1 MMKLKIGGYQG
12 AQSVHTKALIAF
24 IDKLLE
30 IDPRFQIDQQFD
42 VTADGIAAQD
52 LFAGVESGAF
62 DMCYMASGYMT
73 ERVNEL
79 GLLDVPFLVD
89 DREKIV
95 AALHAGAGEIL
106 KSAFEQKTE
115 MKLLGF
121 WDNGMR
127 HLTNSKRPI
136 LGPADCR
143 GLSIRTLNN
152 RFYQNTLQCMGL
164 TPVVTDVKE
173 LVAAVESGEV
183 DGQENPLTNLVRF
196 GMHKFQPHISET
208 GHINGV
214 ALFVMNANAFVS
226 LDGQAQE
233 AVMNASSYATQ
244 YQWQVSSEE
253 DLEAR
258 DILKLES
265 IEIVPRSEID
275 IASFKIA
282 TKRVMDQIYVGI
294 PNEVVGEF
302 ISAIK

>member
-1 MMKLKIGGYQG
+1 MKKLKIGGYQG

-24 IDKLLE
+24 TNKLLE
-30 IDPRFQIDQQFD
+30 IDPRFQLDHQFD
-42 VTADGIAAQD
+42 VTADGVAAQD
-52 LFAGVESGAF
+52 LFSGVDTGAY
-62 DMCYMASGYMT
+62 DICYMASGYMT

-79 GLLDVPFLVD
+79 GLLDIPFLVE

-95 AALHAGAGEIL
+95 AALQTEAGNVL

-121 WDNGMR
+121 WDNGLR
-127 HLTNSKRPI
+127 HLTNNKRPI
-136 LGPADCR
+136 LSPADCH

-152 RFYQNTLQCMGL
+152 LFYQNTLQCMGL

-173 LVAAVESGEV
+173 LVVAVRSGKV

-214 ALFVMNANAFVS
+214 ALFVMNANVFAS
-226 LDGQAQE
+226 LDARGQE
-233 AVMNASSYATQ
+233 AVMEASSYATQ
-244 YQWQVSSEE
+244 YQWRVSSEE

-265 IEIVPRSEID
+265 IEIVPRSRID
-275 IASFKIA
+275 IAGFKLA
-282 TKRVMDQIYVGI
+282 TKRVMDQIYVKI
-294 PNEVVGEF
+294 PNDVVKEF
-302 ISAIK
+302 VSAIN